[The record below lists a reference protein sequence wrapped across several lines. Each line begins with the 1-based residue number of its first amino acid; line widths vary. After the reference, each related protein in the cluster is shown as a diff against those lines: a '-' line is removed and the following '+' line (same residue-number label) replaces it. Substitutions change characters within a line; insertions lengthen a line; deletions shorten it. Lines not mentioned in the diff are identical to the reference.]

1 MPAVIAEPTA
11 SRAPRTSSS
20 MQLRAS
26 TTLTF
31 APSHS
36 PSARSRQASASPQ
49 RIESTVARDPVAH
62 EARRQDPFTAGSTGR
77 ADRCVAAALAALRLN
92 DLRSAEKLNTRAGGR
107 LRIVLKKGRL

>member
-1 MPAVIAEPTA
+1 MPAVIADPTA

-31 APSHS
+31 APSQS
-36 PSARSRQASASPQ
+36 PSARRRHASASPQ

-62 EARRQDPFTAGSTGR
+62 DASRHDPLTSDSAGR
-77 ADRCVAAALAALRLN
+77 ADRCVAAAVAALRLN
-92 DLRSAEKLNTRAGGR
+92 DLRSAEKLNTRTGDG
-107 LRIVLKKGRL
+107 